1 MNLESLRV
9 NIALRLGKGVT
20 MKKRFSEEQIIK
32 FLKRLESGEDM
43 KDLCREIGVHVQT
56 MYLWKKKFHGM
67 DVADAKKLKGLE
79 SENSRLKRMLADA
92 MITIDDLKFLQT
104 KNF

>member
-1 MNLESLRV
+1 
-9 NIALRLGKGVT
+9 
-20 MKKRFSEEQIIK
+20 
-32 FLKRLESGEDM
+32 
-43 KDLCREIGVHVQT
+43 